1 MTHRPPQRRVRH
13 RDRRRLVAALLA
25 LACLLALPAPTPAL
39 AQGNAAAF
47 NGNGMWIWQM
57 GRSHGGSVPAIV
69 AQARRAR
76 ISTLFI
82 KSGDS
87 RNYWGQFSP
96 QLVSALHGAGLRVC
110 AWQYVY
116 GTYPEAEAQIG
127 AQAVRNGADCL
138 VIDAEGEYEGKYV
151 SASTYMTTLRQLV
164 GPTYPI
170 GLAAFPYVHYH
181 PGFPYSVFLG
191 PGAAQFNQ
199 PQMYWRT
206 IGTTVDLNYA
216 TTYRHNRLY
225 ERPIAPLGQTY
236 NGAPIPEIRRFRQ
249 LAGAYRAPGVSWWS
263 WQATPPASFAALG
276 APVAAL
282 TGYQAVLDYPTLGVG
297 SRGDRVVWAQ
307 QHLVGAG
314 HPQPITGYFGATT
327 AASVRAYQAARGLAQ
342 TGVIDGATWPAL
354 LGAQPVRVRW
364 VLQRVGTRVQAQAV
378 PARAGGQRTVVAR
391 PPASARLPALRYEIP
406 PRAVRGR

>member
-1 MTHRPPQRRVRH
+1 MTPSSPQRSI
-13 RDRRRLVAALLA
+13 RRRRFAGWLGVGLA
-25 LACLLALPAPTPAL
+25 LAAL
-39 AQGNAAAF
+39 APAAAPAQSATAGTGNPF
-47 NGNGMWIWQM
+47 HGNGMWIWQM

-69 AQARRAR
+69 AQARRSR

-87 RNYWGQFSP
+87 RNYWRQFSP
-96 QLVSALHGAGLRVC
+96 QLVSSLKQAGLRVC

-116 GTYPEAEAQIG
+116 GTYPAAEAQVG

-151 SASTYMTTLRQLV
+151 SASTYMGELRRLV

-181 PGFPYSVFLG
+181 PSFPYSVFLG
-191 PGAAQFNQ
+191 PGAAQYNQ

-206 IGTTVDLNYA
+206 IGTTVDLNFA
-216 TTYRHNRLY
+216 TTYRHNRIY

-249 LAGAYRAPGVSWWS
+249 LAAAYRAPGVSWWS
-263 WQATPPASFAALG
+263 WQATPPASWSAVG
-276 APVAAL
+276 SPVAAL
-282 TGYQAVLDYPTLGVG
+282 TGYQPMLGYPTLGMG

-314 HPQPITGYFGATT
+314 HAQPITGYFGATT
-327 AASVRAYQAARGLAQ
+327 AGSVRAFQAARGLAQ

-354 LGAQPVRVRW
+354 LQAQPVRVRW
-364 VLQRVGTRVQAQAV
+364 VIQRVGTRVQAQAV
-378 PARAGGQRTVVAR
+378 PARAGGPRTVVA
-391 PPASARLPALRYEIP
+391 PAPASARLPAVRYEIP
-406 PRAVRGR
+406 PRSVRGR